1 MSTGMQETQFEEQQ
15 KTFLSKEER
24 EERKKKFFD
33 RINLAYEEAVSHIV
47 EGSSSKILEAESTD
61 KDQAILYSFRW
72 VENPDDEHDQL
83 GNKTVFTGKVRL
95 LDMLTKGKRQFMKLI
110 NDYFNKDQPEPKYH
124 CGVFKKRDFE
134 TNKDTWHIFVSWSK
148 RDPFVPVA
156 ERKPRNHGPV
166 SGRGGSGRGGF
177 RPQGR
182 GSGRGRGSFQPRSN
196 NL

>member
-1 MSTGMQETQFEEQQ
+1 MSTGMQETQVEEQQ

-24 EERKKKFFD
+24 DERKKKFFD
-33 RINLAYEEAVSHIV
+33 RINLAYEEAVNHIV
-47 EGSSSKILEAESTD
+47 EGSSSKILEAESNG

-95 LDMLTKGKRQFMKLI
+95 LDMLTKGKRQFMKLL
-110 NDYFNKDQPEPKYH
+110 NDYFNKDQPEQKYH

-134 TNKDTWHIFVSWSK
+134 TNKDTWYIFVSWSK
-148 RDPFVPVA
+148 REPFVPVS
-156 ERKPRNHGPV
+156 ERKPRSNGPV
-166 SGRGGSGRGGF
+166 SGRGGGRGGF
-177 RPQGR
+177 RQQGR
-182 GSGRGRGSFQPRSN
+182 GGRGRGSFQQRNN

>member
-148 RDPFVPVA
+148 REPFVPVS
-156 ERKPRNHGPV
+156 ERKPRSHGPNP
-166 SGRGGSGRGGF
+166 GRGGGRGGF

-182 GSGRGRGSFQPRSN
+182 GGRGRGPFQPRSN

>member
-1 MSTGMQETQFEEQQ
+1 MSTGMQETEIEEQK

-24 EERKKKFFD
+24 EDRKKKFFE
-33 RINLAYEEAVSHIV
+33 RINLAYEEAVSHII
-47 EGSSSKILEAESTD
+47 EGSSSKILDSESNN

-95 LDMLTKGKRQFMKLI
+95 LDMLTKGKRQFMKLL
-110 NDYFNKDQPEPKYH
+110 NDYFNKDLEEPKYH

-148 RDPFVPVA
+148 SEPFTPIG
-156 ERKPRNHGPV
+156 ERKGRSQTG
-166 SGRGGSGRGGF
+166 GRGGSGRGGF
-177 RPQGR
+177 RPQGGR
-182 GSGRGRGSFQPRSN
+182 NGGRGRGPPPQQRTK